1 MLREPSERIRNEIQ
15 DLQQAGASLGRIDRL
30 LKQRSRLTDGP
41 GDRLPPGPL
50 AVDLDDVWF
59 GYEPHTPVLRG
70 VTLRLEPRRV
80 LGIMGRTGSGK
91 TTLTRLLPRFYDPDA
106 GVVRL
111 GEIDLRAVAI
121 AAVRS
126 RVGVVTQE
134 SHLFTASLRDN
145 RTLFDDGVP
154 DERLVEILD
163 SLGMGPWLRELPA
176 GLDTLLG
183 AGGAGLSAGQT
194 QILACARLL
203 LHEPDLV
210 ILDEPSSK
218 LDPATERLV
227 HDAFARLLAGRTG
240 VIVAHRLSSFALV
253 DDILV
258 LEDGEVLEHGPRLA
272 LAADPDSRYAA
283 MVRLAA
289 GEVLA

>member
-1 MLREPSERIRNEIQ
+1 
-15 DLQQAGASLGRIDRL
+15 
-30 LKQRSRLTDGP
+30 
-41 GDRLPPGPL
+41 
-50 AVDLDDVWF
+50 
-59 GYEPHTPVLRG
+59 
-70 VTLRLEPRRV
+70 
-80 LGIMGRTGSGK
+80 
-91 TTLTRLLPRFYDPDA
+91 
-106 GVVRL
+106 
-111 GEIDLRAVAI
+111 
-121 AAVRS
+121 
-126 RVGVVTQE
+126 VVTQE

-145 RTLFDDGVP
+145 LTLFDDGVP